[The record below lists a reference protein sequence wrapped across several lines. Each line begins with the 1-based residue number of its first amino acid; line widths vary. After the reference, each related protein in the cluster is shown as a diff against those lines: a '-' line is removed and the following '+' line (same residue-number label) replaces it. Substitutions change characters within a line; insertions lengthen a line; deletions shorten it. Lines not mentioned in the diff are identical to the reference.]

1 MKINFIISILFVL
14 ACSCKKTTNEYSDTL
29 VSPTAQY
36 QLIGSS
42 QTNIYFQNN
51 IEDQEKLNILTYRNF
66 YNGGGV
72 GIGDINNDGLND
84 IYFTSNLEKNKLYLN
99 KGDFKFEDI
108 TEKAGVGGSK
118 FWSTGIVMA
127 DVNADGWL
135 DIYVC
140 NSGDSTGLSRKNE
153 LFINNK
159 DLTFTESASI
169 YGLADDGYSTH
180 AVFFDFDGDNDLDC
194 FVLNNSYTDPKRVAV
209 VSRDRNNYGAPGG
222 DRLYRNNG
230 NLTFTDVTKEAGIF
244 SGDIDFGLGVSAG
257 DVNNDGYPDLYISND
272 FWERDYLYINQKN
285 GTFKEELTD
294 RLSYTSANSMGSDI
308 ADLNNDGAMDIF
320 STDMLPSTNHRLKTA
335 IKFDEYFLEGIKWR
349 NSYFFQFIQNG
360 LQINNGDGTFKEE
373 AYYANVAATDWSWGA
388 LIFDM
393 NLDGKKDIFVSN
405 GIYRDITDLDFIDFI
420 ADQEAVKKVV
430 TGSNRVDFRDFV
442 KFIPN
447 NKQRNFAFIQKSNLK
462 FSNESDQLGLGM
474 ESFSNG
480 SAFGDLDNDGD
491 YDVVVNNVNMPAFIY
506 KNNIENAN
514 KKYLKIKLKGPA
526 TNPWGLGTSVAI
538 YHHGHLQKMEVMTAR
553 GFQSSVDPDLIF
565 GLGDWTSVDSI
576 LVSWTDGKW
585 ELITKSNTPN
595 QTLTLDYNNAQL
607 NKVVAKITSV
617 AFTQSQNGL
626 QPPFTHVENEY
637 NDFDFERLAPHMMS
651 NDGPKIITG
660 DVNGDKKED
669 ILFLNGMNS
678 TPSLYISN
686 GNTWKLKS
694 DEAITMVGA
703 NTEYTAGAF
712 LDTDNDGDLDLLLGC
727 GGNESKRGFESFSM
741 RFLMNDGKGNFSLE
755 LVKGPQVNGFVSCI
769 RPHDFN
775 KDGKM
780 DVFIGCKA
788 IPGAYGMSPR
798 PFLLRNAGS
807 NDWVDVT
814 TEALGT
820 QGMINDAQWV
830 DINNDQMT
838 DLVLAGEWMP
848 ITIYTNDNGTLSRT
862 KTIPNSSGW
871 WNCISVHDLD
881 GNGYQD
887 MVFGNWGQ
895 NMKYQASMERP
906 MKIYLRDFDK
916 NGRPEG
922 LLEWFAPGD
931 DKAYPFH
938 NRHDLTSQMPSLK
951 KNGLKYADFAQKQI
965 KDLFAPEVLSKAII
979 KTVNNFSSSILWNKG
994 DTLILEALP
1003 VQSQLSPVFAIAIA
1017 DVDGDQLVDIL
1028 TGGNYYKLKPEVGR
1042 LDGNWGGYLK
1052 GLGSG
1057 KFQFVDHIQSRL
1069 NLRGE
1074 VRDIKMLGKTV
1085 IVGINN
1091 GEARVYNTI
1100 K

>member
-1 MKINFIISILFVL
+1 MKIYFIIILF
-14 ACSCKKTTNEYSDTL
+14 AFTSSCKQNSDE
-29 VSPTAQY
+29 SNIKSYPNSDSQF
-36 QLIGSS
+36 QLLDPIH
-42 QTNIYFQNN
+42 TNIHFQNN

-99 KGDFKFEDI
+99 KGEFKFDDI
-108 TEKAGVGGSK
+108 TDKANVGGSK
-118 FWSTGIVMA
+118 FWSTGVVMA

-140 NSGDSTGLSRKNE
+140 NSGDSTSQSRKNE
-153 LFINNK
+153 LFINNR
-159 DLTFTESASI
+159 DLTFTESASY
-169 YGLADDGYSTH
+169 YGLADDGFSTH
-180 AVFFDFDGDNDLDC
+180 AVFFDYDGDNDLDC

-222 DRLYRNNG
+222 DRLYKNNG
-230 NLTFTDVTKEAGIF
+230 NLTFSDVTKEAGIF

-285 GTFKEELTD
+285 GTFREELTD
-294 RLSYTSANSMGSDI
+294 RLSYTSANSMGSDM
-308 ADLNNDGAMDIF
+308 ADLNNDGSMDIF
-320 STDMLPSTNHRLKTA
+320 STDMLPNTNHRLKTA
-335 IKFDEYFLEGIKWR
+335 IKFDEYFLEGIKWK
-349 NSYFFQFIQNG
+349 NSYFYQFIQNG

-420 ADQEAVKKVV
+420 ADQEQVKKVV
-430 TGSNRVDFRDFV
+430 SGSNRVDFRDFV

-447 NKQRNFAFIQKSNLK
+447 NKQKNFAFIQQSNLK
-462 FSNESDQLGLGM
+462 FTNTPDQLGLGQD
-474 ESFSNG
+474 SYSNG

-491 YDVVVNNVNMPAFIY
+491 YDLVVNNVNMTAFIY
-506 KNNIENAN
+506 KNNIASSE
-514 KKYLKIKLKGPA
+514 KKYLKIKLKGPGN
-526 TNPWGLGTSVAI
+526 NPSGLGTSVTI
-538 YHHGHLQKMEVMTAR
+538 FHGGQLQKMEVMTAR

-565 GLGDWTSVDSI
+565 GLGVWTHVDSI
-576 LVSWTDGKW
+576 LVNWSDKKS
-585 ELITKSNTPN
+585 ELITKPVTPN
-595 QTLTLDYNNAQL
+595 QTLIFDYKNAGL
-607 NKVVAKITSV
+607 TKTMTNSTPAL
-617 AFTQSQNGL
+617 FTKSDPIL
-626 QPPFTHVENEY
+626 QPPFVHVENDY

-660 DVNGDKKED
+660 DVNGDYKED

-678 TPSLYISN
+678 TPALYIN
-686 GNTWKLKS
+686 HGNQWKLKS
-694 DEAITMVGA
+694 DEAITMVAA

-712 LDTDNDGDLDLLLGC
+712 LDTDDDGDLDLFLGC
-727 GGNESKRGFESFSM
+727 GGNEKNRGFDAFSM

-769 RPHDFN
+769 KPHDFN

-788 IPGAYGMSPR
+788 IPGAYGMTPR

-814 TEALGT
+814 TEELGT

-848 ITIYTNDNGTLSRT
+848 ITIYSNNNGTLSRT
-862 KTIPNSSGW
+862 KTIPYSNGW
-871 WNCISVHDLD
+871 WNTISVNDLD
-881 GNGYQD
+881 GNGHLD
-887 MVFGNWGQ
+887 MVFGNWGH
-895 NMKYQASMERP
+895 NMKYHATVEKP
-906 MKIYLRDFDK
+906 MKIYIRDFDK

-931 DKAYPFH
+931 DKAFPFH

-951 KNGLKYADFAQKQI
+951 KNGLKYADFAKKQI
-965 KDLFAPEVLSKAII
+965 KDLFAPDVLEKAIV
-979 KTVNNFSSSILWNKG
+979 KEVNNFSSSILWNMG
-994 DTLILEALP
+994 DTLLLEPLP
-1003 VQSQLSPVFAIAIA
+1003 EEAQLSPVFATETA
-1017 DVDGDQLVDIL
+1017 DIDGDKIIDIL
-1028 TGGNYYKLKPEVGR
+1028 IGGNYYKLKPEVGR
-1042 LDGNWGGYLK
+1042 LDGNWGGYIK

-1057 KFQFVDHIQSRL
+1057 KFQFVNHLHSGL
-1069 NLRGE
+1069 NLKGE
-1074 VRDIKMLGKTV
+1074 VRDIKIIGNK
-1085 IVGINN
+1085 ICIGFNN
-1091 GEARVYNTI
+1091 GKAELYNFS